1 MESIAVD
8 IKHNLEGQSK
18 KIERVGSNLGAINN
32 EANMANRQMGEIKK
46 AKAKNRLV
54 LYGVITT
61 LAVAGIVTFIVKL
74 A

>member
-1 MESIAVD
+1 M
-8 IKHNLEGQSK
+8 
-18 KIERVGSNLGAINN
+18 ERVGSNLGAINN
-32 EANMANRQMGEIKK
+32 EANMANRQMGEINK